1 MPKDFL
7 SSAGLSPAKEPRQA
21 PQKKLSA
28 ILSTV
33 SEGLAL
39 AAVAL
44 VPLAFLIN
52 TSQSLEFPKQIILLV
67 LVSAAALCW
76 VGSMLVNKTLSIRR
90 TAANPIVLVLVAAV
104 LISALVSSAKYVGI
118 IGDGGQEY
126 QSLVTTLLFAAL
138 FFVVVNIPAQRRF
151 AQRAVFTAIV
161 AGGIVSLY
169 ALLQFAGAH
178 IIPAVSSA
186 TFNLIGSTVTLG
198 LYAAVIAVMATTSFL
213 SDDEGKYALARR
225 IAVGVA
231 GGLALI
237 VVAVINFWPVWTA
250 IAVGLLVIL
259 IFAVVRPQAIRR
271 LNWLAIPM
279 IALVITVLFLA
290 VNISLPIRA
299 PAEVFPSLSQSFLV
313 ARDSLFAHPIF
324 GSGPGTFGADFALH
338 RSLDLNKS
346 SLWYVQFDRGASYLT
361 TVAGTMG
368 LAGLVAWLAVL
379 VIGLWKP
386 IAYLISSRRKGEAGW
401 VFTLTLFAAWLASAA
416 GLLLYGT
423 SLAALFMFW
432 LLLALLIRAT
442 STESAEV
449 GFES

>member
-1 MPKDFL
+1 
-7 SSAGLSPAKEPRQA
+7 
-21 PQKKLSA
+21 
-28 ILSTV
+28 
-33 SEGLAL
+33 
-39 AAVAL
+39 
-44 VPLAFLIN
+44 
-52 TSQSLEFPKQIILLV
+52 
-67 LVSAAALCW
+67 
-76 VGSMLVNKTLSIRR
+76 MLVNKTLSIRR

-186 TFNLIGSTVTLG
+186 TFNLIGSTVTWACMPPL
-198 LYAAVIAVMATTSFL
+198 SRSWRRPRFL

-237 VVAVINFWPVWTA
+237 VVAVIIFGRSGRNCRR
-250 IAVGLLVIL
+250 LLVIL
-259 IFAVVRPQAIRR
+259 ISPLSGRRPSALELAGDPDDRARHHRAVS
-271 LNWLAIPM
+271 
-279 IALVITVLFLA
+279 A

-324 GSGPGTFGADFALH
+324 GSGPGL
-338 RSLDLNKS
+338 
-346 SLWYVQFDRGASYLT
+346 
-361 TVAGTMG
+361 
-368 LAGLVAWLAVL
+368 
-379 VIGLWKP
+379 
-386 IAYLISSRRKGEAGW
+386 
-401 VFTLTLFAAWLASAA
+401 SAP
-416 GLLLYGT
+416 T
-423 SLAALFMFW
+423 SLCTARL
-432 LLLALLIRAT
+432 T
-442 STESAEV
+442 STKAPCGMCNSIAAPHTSPPSPEPWVLPDWSL
-449 GFES
+449 GSRFW